1 MIIICKSC
9 NKNFNVPQNA
19 IPKEGRLVQC
29 SSCGNKWVQFPQVS
43 KRVDTKIS
51 KRVDAKKSIKPVSV
65 KKTPKK
71 RTVKRSGP
79 TIYSSEY
86 LEKKHGIKIKD
97 TSNTSKK
104 RTAKKEVKTSLGFYS
119 VFLIT
124 IIFLTAFLGVLN
136 LNKEIVILN
145 LPVTEKYI
153 NYLFENIN
161 IIWIIFKDIVT
172 IY

>member
-29 SSCGNKWVQFPQVS
+29 TSCGNKWVQFPEVS
-43 KRVDTKIS
+43 KKVDT
-51 KRVDAKKSIKPVSV
+51 KKSIKPVSV

-97 TSNTSKK
+97 TSNTSKT

-136 LNKEIVILN
+136 LNKELVISN

-161 IIWIIFKDIVT
+161 IIWIIFKDIVA

>member
-29 SSCGNKWVQFPQVS
+29 SSCGNKWVQFPEVS
-43 KRVDTKIS
+43 KKVDT
-51 KRVDAKKSIKPVSV
+51 KKSIKPVSV

-97 TSNTSKK
+97 TSNTSKT

-136 LNKEIVILN
+136 LNKEFVISN

>member
-29 SSCGNKWVQFPQVS
+29 SSCGNKWVQFPEVS
-43 KRVDTKIS
+43 KKVDT
-51 KRVDAKKSIKPVSV
+51 KKSIKPVSV

-71 RTVKRSGP
+71 RPVKRSGP

-97 TSNTSKK
+97 TSNTSKT

-136 LNKEIVILN
+136 LNKELVISN

-161 IIWIIFKDIVT
+161 IIWIIFKDIVA

>member
-29 SSCGNKWVQFPQVS
+29 SSCGNKWVQFPEVS
-43 KRVDTKIS
+43 KKVDT
-51 KRVDAKKSIKPVSV
+51 KKSIKPVSV

-86 LEKKHGIKIKD
+86 LEKKHGIKIRD
-97 TSNTSKK
+97 TSNTSRK
-104 RTAKKEVKTSLGFYS
+104 RTVKKDVKTSLGFYS
-119 VFLIT
+119 IFLIT

-136 LNKEIVILN
+136 LNKELVILN

>member
-1 MIIICKSC
+1 MIVICKSC

-29 SSCGNKWVQFPQVS
+29 SSCGNKWVQFPEVS
-43 KRVDTKIS
+43 KKVDT
-51 KRVDAKKSIKPVSV
+51 KKSIKPVSV

-97 TSNTSKK
+97 TSNTSKT

-136 LNKEIVILN
+136 LNKELVISN

>member
-1 MIIICKSC
+1 MYIEMIVICKSC

-29 SSCGNKWVQFPQVS
+29 SSCGNKWVQFPEVS
-43 KRVDTKIS
+43 KKVDT
-51 KRVDAKKSIKPVSV
+51 KKSIKPVSV

-97 TSNTSKK
+97 TSNTSKT

-136 LNKEIVILN
+136 LNKELVISN

>member
-1 MIIICKSC
+1 MIITCKSC

-29 SSCGNKWVQFPQVS
+29 SSCGNKWVQFPEVS
-43 KRVDTKIS
+43 KRVDT
-51 KRVDAKKSIKPVSV
+51 KKSIKPVSV

-86 LEKKHGIKIKD
+86 SEKKHGIKIKE

-104 RTAKKEVKTSLGFYS
+104 RTDKKELKTSLGFYS
-119 VFLIT
+119 SFLIA
-124 IIFLTAFLGVLN
+124 IIFFTAFLGVLN
-136 LNKEIVILN
+136 LNKELVILN

>member
-29 SSCGNKWVQFPQVS
+29 SSCGNKWVQFPEVS
-43 KRVDTKIS
+43 KKVDI
-51 KRVDAKKSIKPVSV
+51 KKSIKPVSV

-97 TSNTSKK
+97 TSNTSKT

-136 LNKEIVILN
+136 LNKELVIST

>member
-1 MIIICKSC
+1 MIITCKSC

-29 SSCGNKWVQFPQVS
+29 SSCGNKWVQFPEVS
-43 KRVDTKIS
+43 KRVDT
-51 KRVDAKKSIKPVSV
+51 KKSIKPVSV

-86 LEKKHGIKIKD
+86 LEKKHGIKIRD
-97 TSNTSKK
+97 TSNTSRK
-104 RTAKKEVKTSLGFYS
+104 RTVKKDVKTSLGFYS
-119 VFLIT
+119 IFLIT

>member
-29 SSCGNKWVQFPQVS
+29 SSCGNKWVQFPEVS
-43 KRVDTKIS
+43 KKVDTK
-51 KRVDAKKSIKPVSV
+51 KNIKPVSV

-97 TSNTSKK
+97 TSNTSKT
-104 RTAKKEVKTSLGFYS
+104 RTAKKEVKTSLGFYG

-136 LNKEIVILN
+136 LNKELVISN

>member
-9 NKNFNVPQNA
+9 NKNFNVPENA

-29 SSCGNKWVQFPQVS
+29 SSCGNKWVQFPELS
-43 KRVDTKIS
+43 KKVDTK
-51 KRVDAKKSIKPVSV
+51 KRIKPVSV

-119 VFLIT
+119 VFLIA

-136 LNKEIVILN
+136 LNKELVISN

>member
-29 SSCGNKWVQFPQVS
+29 SSCGNKWVQFPEVS
-43 KRVDTKIS
+43 KKVDT
-51 KRVDAKKSIKPVSV
+51 KKSIKPVSV

-97 TSNTSKK
+97 TSNTSKT
-104 RTAKKEVKTSLGFYS
+104 RTAKKEVKTSLGFYG

-136 LNKEIVILN
+136 LNKEFVILN

>member
-1 MIIICKSC
+1 M
-9 NKNFNVPQNA
+9 NK
-19 IPKEGRLVQC
+19 
-29 SSCGNKWVQFPQVS
+29 
-43 KRVDTKIS
+43 T
-51 KRVDAKKSIKPVSV
+51 
-65 KKTPKK
+65 KK
-71 RTVKRSGP
+71 RT
-79 TIYSSEY
+79 T
-86 LEKKHGIKIKD
+86 KKKI
-97 TSNTSKK
+97 
-104 RTAKKEVKTSLGFYS
+104 KTSLSFYG

>member
-29 SSCGNKWVQFPQVS
+29 SSCGNKWVQFPEVS
-43 KRVDTKIS
+43 KKVDT
-51 KRVDAKKSIKPVSV
+51 KKSIKPVSV

-97 TSNTSKK
+97 TSNTSKT

-136 LNKEIVILN
+136 LNKELVISN

-161 IIWIIFKDIVT
+161 IIWIIFKDIVG

>member
-29 SSCGNKWVQFPQVS
+29 SSCGNKWVQFPEVS
-43 KRVDTKIS
+43 KKVDT
-51 KRVDAKKSIKPVSV
+51 KKSIKPVSV

-97 TSNTSKK
+97 TSNTSKT

-136 LNKEIVILN
+136 LNKEFVILN

>member
-29 SSCGNKWVQFPQVS
+29 SSCGNKWVQFPEVS
-43 KRVDTKIS
+43 KKVDT
-51 KRVDAKKSIKPVSV
+51 KKSIKPVSV

-71 RTVKRSGP
+71 RAVKRSGP

-97 TSNTSKK
+97 TSNTSKT

-136 LNKEIVILN
+136 LNKELVISN
-145 LPVTEKYI
+145 LPLTEKYI

>member
-29 SSCGNKWVQFPQVS
+29 SSCGNKWVQFPEVS
-43 KRVDTKIS
+43 KKVDT
-51 KRVDAKKSIKPVSV
+51 KKSIKPVSV

-86 LEKKHGIKIKD
+86 LEKKHGIKIRD
-97 TSNTSKK
+97 TSNTSRK
-104 RTAKKEVKTSLGFYS
+104 RTVKKEVKTSLGFYS
-119 VFLIT
+119 IFLIT

>member
-29 SSCGNKWVQFPQVS
+29 SSWGNKWVQFPEVS
-43 KRVDTKIS
+43 KK
-51 KRVDAKKSIKPVSV
+51 VDAKKSIKPVSV

-97 TSNTSKK
+97 TSNTSKT

-136 LNKEIVILN
+136 LNKELVISN

>member
-29 SSCGNKWVQFPQVS
+29 SSCGNKWVQFPEVS
-43 KRVDTKIS
+43 KKVDTK
-51 KRVDAKKSIKPVSV
+51 KSVKPVSA

-86 LEKKHGIKIKD
+86 LEKKHGIKIRD
-97 TSNTSKK
+97 TSNTSRK
-104 RTAKKEVKTSLGFYS
+104 RTVKKEVKTSLGFYS

>member
-29 SSCGNKWVQFPQVS
+29 SSCGNKWVQFPEVS
-43 KRVDTKIS
+43 KKVDT
-51 KRVDAKKSIKPVSV
+51 KKSIKPVSV

-97 TSNTSKK
+97 TSNTSKT
-104 RTAKKEVKTSLGFYS
+104 RTAKKEVKTSLGFYG

-136 LNKEIVILN
+136 LNKELVISN

>member
-29 SSCGNKWVQFPQVS
+29 SSCGNKWVQFPEVS
-43 KRVDTKIS
+43 KKVDT
-51 KRVDAKKSIKPVSV
+51 KKSIKPVSV

-97 TSNTSKK
+97 TSNTSKT

-119 VFLIT
+119 VFIIT

-136 LNKEIVILN
+136 LNKELVISN

>member
-29 SSCGNKWVQFPQVS
+29 SSCGNKWVQFPEVS
-43 KRVDTKIS
+43 KKVDT
-51 KRVDAKKSIKPVSV
+51 KKSIKPVSV

-97 TSNTSKK
+97 TSNTSKT

-136 LNKEIVILN
+136 LNKELVISN

-161 IIWIIFKDIVT
+161 IIWIIFKDIVS

>member
-1 MIIICKSC
+1 MIITCKSC

-29 SSCGNKWVQFPQVS
+29 SSCGNKWVQFPEVS
-43 KRVDTKIS
+43 KKVDT
-51 KRVDAKKSIKPVSV
+51 KKSIKPVSV

-97 TSNTSKK
+97 TSNTSKT

-136 LNKEIVILN
+136 LNKELVISN

>member
-29 SSCGNKWVQFPQVS
+29 SSCGNKWVQFPEVS
-43 KRVDTKIS
+43 KKVDT
-51 KRVDAKKSIKPVSV
+51 KKSIKPVSI
-65 KKTPKK
+65 KKITKK
-71 RTVKRSGP
+71 RNVKRSGP

-119 VFLIT
+119 VFLIA

-136 LNKEIVILN
+136 LNKELVISN

>member
-9 NKNFNVPQNA
+9 NKNFNVRQNA

-29 SSCGNKWVQFPQVS
+29 SSCGNKWVQFPEVS
-43 KRVDTKIS
+43 KKVDT
-51 KRVDAKKSIKPVSV
+51 KKSIKPVSV

-97 TSNTSKK
+97 TSNTSKT

-136 LNKEIVILN
+136 LNKELVISN

>member
-1 MIIICKSC
+1 MIVICKSC

-29 SSCGNKWVQFPQVS
+29 SSCGNKWVQFPEVS
-43 KRVDTKIS
+43 KKVDT
-51 KRVDAKKSIKPVSV
+51 KKSIKPVSV

-97 TSNTSKK
+97 TSNTSKT

-136 LNKEIVILN
+136 LNKELVISN

-161 IIWIIFKDIVT
+161 IIWIIFKDIVA

>member
-29 SSCGNKWVQFPQVS
+29 SSCGNKWVQFPEVS
-43 KRVDTKIS
+43 KKVDT
-51 KRVDAKKSIKPVSV
+51 KKSIKPVSV

-97 TSNTSKK
+97 TSNTSKT

-136 LNKEIVILN
+136 LNKELVISN
-145 LPVTEKYI
+145 LPVTEK
-153 NYLFENIN
+153 
-161 IIWIIFKDIVT
+161 
-172 IY
+172 

>member
-29 SSCGNKWVQFPQVS
+29 SSCGNKWVQFPEVS
-43 KRVDTKIS
+43 KKVDT
-51 KRVDAKKSIKPVSV
+51 KKSIKPVSV

-86 LEKKHGIKIKD
+86 LEKKTWHQNKRYIKHFK
-97 TSNTSKK
+97 NT
-104 RTAKKEVKTSLGFYS
+104 
-119 VFLIT
+119 
-124 IIFLTAFLGVLN
+124 N
-136 LNKEIVILN
+136 C
-145 LPVTEKYI
+145 
-153 NYLFENIN
+153 
-161 IIWIIFKDIVT
+161 
-172 IY
+172 

>member
-29 SSCGNKWVQFPQVS
+29 SSCGNKWVQFPEVS
-43 KRVDTKIS
+43 KKVDT
-51 KRVDAKKSIKPVSV
+51 KKSIKPVSV

-86 LEKKHGIKIKD
+86 LEKKHGIKIKN
-97 TSNTSKK
+97 TSNTSKT

-136 LNKEIVILN
+136 LNKELVISN

-161 IIWIIFKDIVT
+161 IIWIIFKDIVA

>member
-29 SSCGNKWVQFPQVS
+29 SSCGNKWVQFPEVS
-43 KRVDTKIS
+43 KKVDT
-51 KRVDAKKSIKPVSV
+51 KKSIKPVSV

-97 TSNTSKK
+97 TSNTSKT

-136 LNKEIVILN
+136 LNKELVISN

-153 NYLFENIN
+153 TYLCENIN

>member
-29 SSCGNKWVQFPQVS
+29 SSCGNKWVQFPEVS
-43 KRVDTKIS
+43 KKVDT
-51 KRVDAKKSIKPVSV
+51 KKSIKPVSV

-97 TSNTSKK
+97 TSNTSKT
-104 RTAKKEVKTSLGFYS
+104 RTAKKEVNTSLGFYS

-136 LNKEIVILN
+136 LNKEFVILN

>member
-29 SSCGNKWVQFPQVS
+29 SSCGNKWVQFPEVS
-43 KRVDTKIS
+43 KKVDTK
-51 KRVDAKKSIKPVSV
+51 KNIKPVSV

-97 TSNTSKK
+97 TSNTSKT

-124 IIFLTAFLGVLN
+124 IIFLTAFLGS
-136 LNKEIVILN
+136 
-145 LPVTEKYI
+145 
-153 NYLFENIN
+153 
-161 IIWIIFKDIVT
+161 
-172 IY
+172 

>member
-29 SSCGNKWVQFPQVS
+29 SSCGNKWVQFPEVS
-43 KRVDTKIS
+43 KKVDT
-51 KRVDAKKSIKPVSV
+51 KKSIKPVSV

-97 TSNTSKK
+97 TSNTSKT

-136 LNKEIVILN
+136 LNKELVISN

-153 NYLFENIN
+153 NSVSYTHLTLPTRIR
-161 IIWIIFKDIVT
+161 V
-172 IY
+172 

>member
-29 SSCGNKWVQFPQVS
+29 SSCGNKWVQFPEVS
-43 KRVDTKIS
+43 KKVDT
-51 KRVDAKKSIKPVSV
+51 KKSIKPVSI
-65 KKTPKK
+65 KKITKK
-71 RTVKRSGP
+71 RNVKRSGP

-136 LNKEIVILN
+136 LNKELVISN

>member
-29 SSCGNKWVQFPQVS
+29 SSCGNKWVQFPEVS
-43 KRVDTKIS
+43 KKVDT
-51 KRVDAKKSIKPVSV
+51 KKSIKPVSV

-136 LNKEIVILN
+136 LNKEFVILN

>member
-29 SSCGNKWVQFPQVS
+29 SSCGNKWVQFPEVS
-43 KRVDTKIS
+43 KKVDT
-51 KRVDAKKSIKPVSV
+51 KKSIKPVTV

-71 RTVKRSGP
+71 RTVKKSGP

-97 TSNTSKK
+97 TSNTSKT

-136 LNKEIVILN
+136 LNKELVISN

>member
-29 SSCGNKWVQFPQVS
+29 SSCGNKWVQFPEVS
-43 KRVDTKIS
+43 KKVDT
-51 KRVDAKKSIKPVSV
+51 KKSIKPVSV

-86 LEKKHGIKIKD
+86 LEKKHGIKIRD
-97 TSNTSKK
+97 TSNISKK
-104 RTAKKEVKTSLGFYS
+104 RTTKKKIKTSLSFYG